1 MKKFKEISEVKKGDK
16 FKMEHGYSVWTAKCI
31 FNNTETKTIGYS
43 LRCIF
48 GLIPF
53 GISGSKKYS
62 DYNFEN
68 FSSLND

>member
-1 MKKFKEISEVKKGDK
+1 MKQFKKISEVKRGDK
-16 FKMEHGYSVWTAKCI
+16 FKMEYGNFVFTAKYT

-43 LRCIF
+43 LRYIF

-62 DYNFEN
+62 DYSFGNFK
-68 FSSLND
+68 SLND

>member
-16 FKMEHGYSVWTAKCI
+16 FKMEYGFSIWTAKCT

-53 GISGSKKYS
+53 GISGSKKYN
-62 DYNFEN
+62 DYSFEN

>member
-1 MKKFKEISEVKKGDK
+1 MKKFTDISEVKRGDK
-16 FKMEHGYSVWTAKCI
+16 FKMEYGFSIWTAKCT

-43 LRCIF
+43 LRWFF

-62 DYNFEN
+62 DYSFGNFKN
-68 FSSLND
+68 LND